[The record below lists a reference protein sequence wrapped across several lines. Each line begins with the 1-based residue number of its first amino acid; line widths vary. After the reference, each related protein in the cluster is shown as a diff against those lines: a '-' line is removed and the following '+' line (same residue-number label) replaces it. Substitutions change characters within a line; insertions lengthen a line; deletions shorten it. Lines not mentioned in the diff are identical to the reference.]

1 MASKQFSKI
10 LLPSNTE
17 KVLFYFHFTLTQVC
31 PRCCCIQPST
41 SVCSLGVWDAEG
53 GGGKTGAESAALH
66 GFEINTAYDL
76 YTFLKQHHSQPTN
89 SYHESLHQVDKRE
102 FHYFPRGTFLAYHP
116 RRLAEI
122 LMYHHASK
130 VLFFKVVAK
139 NKNCRPKALSA
150 IKPYYTFA
158 VRRTGLPEVKTIFQ
172 RRHFCPCAPC
182 TIGDFHHCLYQ
193 AFLGRAYVSPCLQV
207 PYFLT

>member
-10 LLPSNTE
+10 LLPSNME
-17 KVLFYFHFTLTQVC
+17 KVLFYFHFTLAQVC
-31 PRCCCIQPST
+31 PQSSSCIQPST

-116 RRLAEI
+116 RRFAFLTY
-122 LMYHHASK
+122 LHASK
-130 VLFFKVVAK
+130 VPFSKL
-139 NKNCRPKALSA
+139 
-150 IKPYYTFA
+150 
-158 VRRTGLPEVKTIFQ
+158 
-172 RRHFCPCAPC
+172 
-182 TIGDFHHCLYQ
+182 
-193 AFLGRAYVSPCLQV
+193 LQKKIN
-207 PYFLT
+207 YNADQKL